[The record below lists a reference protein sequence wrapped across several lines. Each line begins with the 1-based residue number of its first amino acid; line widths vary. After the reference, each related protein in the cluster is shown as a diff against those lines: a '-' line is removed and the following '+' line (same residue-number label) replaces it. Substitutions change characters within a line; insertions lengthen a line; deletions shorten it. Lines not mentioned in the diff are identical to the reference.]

1 MSKTRV
7 FSLIAVSVFI
17 IALET
22 VSGPIQWVSGVL
34 ILNTYVSWILNFII
48 LFIWFKGIRLYT
60 NKRQIRSMMLL
71 QILLLWYVFSIIR
84 GVFTADD
91 YWTAKVLVHNTF
103 GLLLPVAAY
112 SLTNLKVLQ
121 SLLRVYLLYSL
132 PLFLIF
138 IFIIPPDTLASYLIL
153 VSILLLFFPV
163 LSKRIKWVVGV
174 FALIA
179 LTADTSARGKTLTF
193 AIPVLLVV
201 VYYYR
206 HFIPTILWEW
216 IRKILMIAPIILF
229 TLAVSGVF
237 NVFNIGDYIEGDYTT
252 QVIKNGEE
260 EEENLLT
267 DTRTFLYEEVLLS
280 ALVNNYWLIGR
291 SPARGND
298 TLLWEGQ
305 TEISGKNERFGN
317 ETGILNIFT
326 WTGIIGVILYLLVF
340 YRATYLAVNKSNN
353 IFSKMIGI
361 FLAFHW
367 LWSWVTEF
375 SAFNL
380 SYLSIW
386 ILVAFSFS
394 ENFRSMTN
402 NEVKYWVR
410 GITDKR
416 YKYGMFIMNK
426 SKILKWK

>member
-1 MSKTRV
+1 MPKTRV
-7 FSLIAVSVFI
+7 FSLIAFSVFI

-22 VSGPIQWVSGVL
+22 VSGPIHWVSGVL

-60 NKRQIRSMMLL
+60 NKRQIRSMMPL

-84 GVFTADD
+84 GVFIADD
-91 YWTAKVLVHNTF
+91 YWTAKVLVNNTF

-112 SLTNLKVLQ
+112 ALTNLKVLKAL
-121 SLLRVYLLYSL
+121 SRVYLQYTL
-132 PLFLIF
+132 PLFLFF
-138 IFIIPPDTLASYLIL
+138 IFIIPRDTLGRYLML
-153 VSILLLFFPV
+153 VSILFLFFPV
-163 LSKRIKWVVGV
+163 FSKRIKWVVVV
-174 FALIA
+174 FTLIA
-179 LTADTSARGKTLTF
+179 LTADITARGKTLTF

-201 VYYYR
+201 GYYYR
-206 HFIPTILWEW
+206 HFIPKILWEW
-216 IRKILMIAPIILF
+216 IRKILMIAPIVLF
-229 TLAVSGVF
+229 TLAITGVF
-237 NVFNIGDYIEGDYTT
+237 NVFKMEEYIQGDYTAQST
-252 QVIKNGEE
+252 KDGELTK
-260 EEENLLT
+260 ENLLA
-267 DTRTFLYEEVLLS
+267 DSRTFLYKEVLLS

-298 TLLWEGQ
+298 TVRWESQ
-305 TEISGKNERFGN
+305 TEISGRNERFGN

-326 WTGIIGVILYLLVF
+326 WTGIIGVILYFLVF

-353 IFSKMIGI
+353 IFSKMIGVS
-361 FLAFHW
+361 LAFRW

-375 SAFNL
+375 SSFDL

-402 NEVKYWVR
+402 NEVKYWIR

-416 YKYGMFIMNK
+416 YK
-426 SKILKWK
+426 

>member
-7 FSLIAVSVFI
+7 FSLIAFSVLI

-22 VSGPIQWVSGVL
+22 IAGTIQYSTGVL

-84 GVFTADD
+84 GVFIVDN
-91 YWTAKVLVHNTF
+91 YWTGKALVHNTF
-103 GLLLPVAAY
+103 GLLLPLAAY

-121 SLLRVYLLYSL
+121 SLFRVYLLYTL

-138 IFIIPPDTLASYLIL
+138 IFIIPPDTLGRYLIL
-153 VSILLLFFPV
+153 ISILLLFFPV
-163 LSKRIKWVVGV
+163 LSKRIKWFVGV

-179 LTADTSARGKTLTF
+179 LTADISARGKTLTF
-193 AIPVLLVV
+193 VIPVLLVV

-206 HFIPTILWEW
+206 HFISTILWEW
-216 IRKILMIAPIILF
+216 MRKILMIAPIVLF

-237 NVFNIGDYIEGDYTT
+237 NVFNMGDYIEGDYTT

-298 TLLWEGQ
+298 TLVWEGQ
-305 TEISGKNERFGN
+305 TEISGKNERFAN

-326 WTGIIGVILYLLVF
+326 WTGIIGVILYFLVF
-340 YRATYLAVNKSNN
+340 YRATYLAVNRSNN

-367 LWSWVTEF
+367 LWSWVSEF
-375 SAFNL
+375 SAFDL

-386 ILVAFSFS
+386 ILVALGFS
-394 ENFRSMTN
+394 ETFRSLTN
-402 NEVKYWVR
+402 NEVKFWVR

-416 YKYGMFIMNK
+416 YKYRMVIQK
-426 SKILKWK
+426 KI

>member
-1 MSKTRV
+1 MPKTIV
-7 FSLIAVSVFI
+7 FTLIAFSVFI

-22 VSGPIQWVSGVL
+22 VAGPIHWVSGVL
-34 ILNTYVSWILNFII
+34 ILNTYVTWILNFVI

-60 NKRQIRSMMLL
+60 NKSQIRSMMLL
-71 QILLLWYVFSIIR
+71 KILLLWYVFSIIR
-84 GVFTADD
+84 GVFIADD
-91 YWTAKVLVHNTF
+91 YWTAKFLVHNTF

-112 SLTNLKVLQ
+112 SLTNPKVLQ
-121 SLLRVYLLYSL
+121 SLFRVYLLYAL

-138 IFIIPPDTLASYLIL
+138 IFIVPVDTFGRYIILISIL
-153 VSILLLFFPV
+153 FLFFPLFSKRMKWLVGVSILM
-163 LSKRIKWVVGV
+163 
-174 FALIA
+174 A
-179 LTADTSARGKTLTF
+179 LTADISARGKTLTF

-201 VYYYR
+201 GYYYR
-206 HFIPTILWEW
+206 QFIPKILWKW
-216 IRKILMIAPIILF
+216 IRKIMMIVPFVLF
-229 TLAVSGVF
+229 TLAITGVF
-237 NVFNIGDYIEGDYTT
+237 NVFNMADYIEGDYTT
-252 QVIKNGEE
+252 QVTKDGEK
-260 EEENLLT
+260 EEENLLV
-267 DTRTFLYEEVLLS
+267 DTRTFLYQEVLLS
-280 ALVNNYWLIGR
+280 ALVNDYWLIGR

-298 TLLWEGQ
+298 TLLWESQ
-305 TEISGKNERFGN
+305 TEITGKNERVDN

-326 WTGIIGVILYLLVF
+326 WTGIIGVILYFLVF
-340 YRATYLAVNKSNN
+340 YRATYLAVNRSNN

-367 LWSWVTEF
+367 IWSWVSAF
-375 SAFNL
+375 SAFDL

-416 YKYGMFIMNK
+416 YK
-426 SKILKWK
+426 